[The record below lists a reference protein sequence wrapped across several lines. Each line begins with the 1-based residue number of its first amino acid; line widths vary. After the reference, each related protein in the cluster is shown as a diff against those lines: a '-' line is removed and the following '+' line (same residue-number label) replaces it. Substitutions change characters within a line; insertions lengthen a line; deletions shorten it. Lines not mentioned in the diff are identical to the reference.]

1 VPPTWVTH
9 RQLPAMNFMSGKCF
23 VDTNIL
29 VYVEDLSAGGKCAR
43 AQELTS
49 GLWDSGKAVVSTQVL
64 QELYIALRRRLKIP
78 VSIPDASGIVRDYF
92 EWEVVINNQQ
102 SIIRAAELENRYKVS
117 FWDGL
122 ILQAAERAGAELMYS
137 EDLSHG
143 QTYGSVK
150 VLNPFLDS

>member
-1 VPPTWVTH
+1 
-9 RQLPAMNFMSGKCF
+9 MSGKCF

-29 VYVEDLSAGGKCAR
+29 VYVHDLSAGVKCSR

-49 GLWDSGKAVVSTQVL
+49 ELWDLRTGVVSTQVL
-64 QELYIALRRRLKIP
+64 QELYIALRRRLKIA
-78 VSIPDASGIVRDYF
+78 VSIADAAEILRDYF
-92 EWEVVINNQQ
+92 QWEVVVNNRD
-102 SIIRAAELENRYKVS
+102 SIIRAAELEARYKIS

-143 QTYGSVK
+143 QMYGSVR
-150 VLNPFLDS
+150 VLNPFLDSQRPTGA

>member
-1 VPPTWVTH
+1 MPPTWVTH

-23 VDTNIL
+23 VDTNVL
-29 VYVEDLSAGGKCAR
+29 VYVYDLSAGVKCSR

-49 GLWDSGKAVVSTQVL
+49 ELWDLRKGVVSTQVL

-78 VSIPDASGIVRDYF
+78 VSIADASGIVRDYF
-92 EWEVVINNQQ
+92 EWEVVINGRD
-102 SIIRAAELENRYKVS
+102 SIIRAAELEARYKIS

-122 ILQAAERAGAELMYS
+122 ILQAAELAGADLMYS

-143 QTYGSVK
+143 QIYGNVK
-150 VLNPFLDS
+150 VLNPFTDS

>member
-1 VPPTWVTH
+1 
-9 RQLPAMNFMSGKCF
+9 MSGKCF

-29 VYVEDLSAGGKCAR
+29 VYVHDLSAGAKCSR
-43 AQELTS
+43 AQKLMSE
-49 GLWDSGKAVVSTQVL
+49 LWDSRKGVVSTQVL

-78 VSIPDASGIVRDYF
+78 VSIADAVEILRDYF
-92 EWEVVINNQQ
+92 QWEVVINNRD
-102 SIIRAAELENRYKVS
+102 SIVRAAEFEARFKIS

-122 ILQAAERAGAELMYS
+122 ILQAAERAGADVMYS

-143 QTYGSVK
+143 QIYRSVK